1 MSDELQEF
9 MQREL
14 SHIAA
19 PQISEQSKH
28 VLFPLFRQLN
38 NAHAAY
44 TMTPCKKPDYSPT
57 YAPPEI
63 KPLIAL
69 CSHNTTV
76 QTRIGSRTIKISVS
90 SPQPTDATEYIYN
103 AFLLTHLLSQY
114 ATNNQCSSNLTI
126 HFFLTDHKKQ
136 LSDQVLNEVNV
147 NTAYT
152 YACKPTNDICIYRK
166 EEAEKVLA
174 HELLHSLGLEF
185 SHTPSLMKMADD
197 YIRKLFPLQTEL
209 RTSESYCEAWA
220 TIIHS
225 ALIAFRETNNKTNGK
240 RMMQIFVSTI
250 RKEIKFSLFQSAK
263 VLRHN
268 NTTYPRL
275 MTQNHGYK
283 ENTSIFAYFLL
294 KTMLLYNISAF
305 IEWCGEHNANLICF
319 EPTSENTTS
328 FCQLFQRIHRNPR
341 FMASL
346 DELKRLPKHTSAFV
360 RNTMR
365 MSVGNLRLS
374 TFGASRDSG
383 EALIPFP
390 YDPSLAI

>member
-19 PQISEQSKH
+19 PQISEESKH
-28 VLFPLFRQLN
+28 ALFPLFGQLN
-38 NAHAAY
+38 EAHAAY
-44 TMTPCKKPDYSPT
+44 TKATLTPSQKPKYSPT

-63 KPLIAL
+63 QPLIAL
-69 CSHNTTV
+69 CSRNKTV
-76 QTRIGSRTIKISVS
+76 QTRIGSRIIQISVS
-90 SPQPTDATEYIYN
+90 SPNLTEAIADTYIYTT
-103 AFLLTHLLSQY
+103 FLLTHLLSRY
-114 ATNNQCSSNLTI
+114 AMNNQCSSNLTV

-136 LSDQVLNEVNV
+136 LSDQVLNETNV

-152 YACKPTNDICIYRK
+152 YACKPTNDICIYRL
-166 EEAEKVLA
+166 EEATKVLA

-185 SHTPSLMKMADD
+185 SHTPSLTKMADD
-197 YIRKLFPLQTEL
+197 YIRKLFPLQTEV

-240 RMMQIFVSTI
+240 RMMQLFVSTI
-250 RKEIKFSLFQSAK
+250 RKEIKFSLFQCAK

-268 NTTYPRL
+268 KTIYPRL

-283 ENTSIFAYFLL
+283 ENTTIFAYFLL
-294 KTMLLYNISAF
+294 KTMLLYNINAF

-319 EPTSENTTS
+319 EPTSENTIS
-328 FCQLFQRIHRNPR
+328 FCQLFQRIHKNPK
-341 FMASL
+341 FIASL
-346 DELKRLPKHTSAFV
+346 DELKRLQKHTNAFV

-365 MSVGNLRLS
+365 MSL
-374 TFGASRDSG
+374 FG
-383 EALIPFP
+383 
-390 YDPSLAI
+390 

>member
-19 PQISEQSKH
+19 PQISEESKH
-28 VLFPLFRQLN
+28 ALFPLFGQLN
-38 NAHAAY
+38 EAHAAY
-44 TMTPCKKPDYSPT
+44 TKATLTPSQKPNYSPT
-57 YAPPEI
+57 YVPPEI
-63 KPLIAL
+63 QPLIAL
-69 CSHNTTV
+69 CSRNKTV
-76 QTRIGSRTIKISVS
+76 QTRIGRRIIQISVS
-90 SPQPTDATEYIYN
+90 SPNLTEAIADTYIYTT
-103 AFLLTHLLSQY
+103 FLLTHLLSRY
-114 ATNNQCSSNLTI
+114 AMNNQCSSNLTV

-136 LSDQVLNEVNV
+136 LSDQVLNETNV

-166 EEAEKVLA
+166 EEAEKVLP
-174 HELLHSLGLEF
+174 HELMHSLGLEF
-185 SHTPSLMKMADD
+185 SHIPEMSRMADEH
-197 YIRKLFPLQTEL
+197 ICQIFPLQTEL

-225 ALIAFRETNNKTNGK
+225 ALIAFHGTSNKTNGQ

-268 NTTYPRL
+268 RTTYPRL

-283 ENTSIFAYFLL
+283 EKSNVFAYFLL
-294 KTMLLYNISAF
+294 KTILLYNINAF
-305 IEWCGEHNANLICF
+305 IEWCGEHNGNLICF
-319 EPTSENTTS
+319 QPTSENTTS
-328 FCQLFQRIHRNPR
+328 FCQLFQRLYRNPK
-341 FMASL
+341 FIASL

-365 MSVGNLRLS
+365 MSL
-374 TFGASRDSG
+374 FG
-383 EALIPFP
+383 
-390 YDPSLAI
+390 